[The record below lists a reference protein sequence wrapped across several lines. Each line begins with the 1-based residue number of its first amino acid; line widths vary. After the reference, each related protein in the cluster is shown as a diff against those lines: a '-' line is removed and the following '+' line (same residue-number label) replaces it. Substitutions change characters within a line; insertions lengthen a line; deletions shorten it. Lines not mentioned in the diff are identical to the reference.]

1 MIGALI
7 VDDEAPARAKLRK
20 ALEAEKDFAIV
31 GEAGDGRAAVEAVR
45 EKKPELL
52 FLDIQ
57 MPLLD
62 GFGVV
67 EELAAQGLAETIR
80 QVVFVTAFDDFALKA
95 FEAQAFDY
103 LLKPWAPSR
112 LQKVLARVR
121 RQNERAAGSELASRL
136 EALLNA
142 AQKPAQAAPLE
153 RLLLAR
159 EDGREVLLAIEK
171 IDFVRA
177 AANYLELH
185 TKEGVFRRRMTL
197 QELESRLDP
206 RRFLRISRSELVRL
220 EAIAEVEPL
229 FHGDSRIKLK
239 NGQNLG
245 WSRRYRA
252 KVENSL

>member
-1 MIGALI
+1 MIRVLI
-7 VDDEAPARAKLRK
+7 VDDEAPARGKLRK
-20 ALEAEKDFAIV
+20 ALEAEKDFAVV

-45 EKKPELL
+45 TTRPDLL
-52 FLDIQ
+52 FLDIR

-67 EELAAQGLAETIR
+67 EELAAQGLAETIG

-121 RQNERAAGSELASRL
+121 REKERAAGSELASRL
-136 EALLNA
+136 GALLSA
-142 AQKPAQAAPLE
+142 AQKPAKAPPLE

-159 EDGREVLLAIEK
+159 EDGREVLLGTEK

-206 RRFLRISRSELVRL
+206 QDFLRISRSEIVRL

-239 NGQNLG
+239 NGQILS

-252 KVENSL
+252 KVEELL